1 MAAAGVQPQYTTWVG
16 PPTEE
21 AASRV
26 RWGLSRVLQR
36 WRLDDDA
43 VVEAVLVADELVT
56 NAVRHARTE
65 WRLSVELRGR
75 RLHIAVTDGMAGPDP
90 EPPPGGTRLGLR
102 RVNALAA
109 RWGWADHPGGKT
121 VWAEM
126 LT

>member
-1 MAAAGVQPQYTTWVG
+1 VN
-16 PPTEE
+16 
-21 AASRV
+21 RV

-43 VVEAVLVADELVT
+43 VIEAVLVADELVT

-75 RLHIAVTDGMAGPDP
+75 LLHIAVSDGMVGPDP
-90 EPPPGGTRLGLR
+90 EPTPGGTRRGLR
-102 RVNALAA
+102 RVNALAT
-109 RWGWADHPGGKT
+109 RWGWEEQPWGKT

-126 LT
+126 LS